1 MVGVSVNIK
10 YSYHVINV
18 KQYLRTPVQRAIR
31 TGGRGALPPPSF
43 GENQLSLFQPGD
55 TAQTY
60 HNPITAMG
68 FSAMFTFQLDNTKR

>member
-31 TGGRGALPPPSF
+31 TGGVGGHGPLPVLGKSV
-43 GENQLSLFQPGD
+43 
-55 TAQTY
+55 
-60 HNPITAMG
+60 NPISTRGQIMPTTMLVDPLPG
-68 FSAMFTFQLDNTKR
+68 FA